1 VKELLGLT
9 SHELSEYVNGLG
21 EKAFHGRQ
29 IYRAIYVRRQ
39 FNVEALSELSRPLR
53 KRLSFTATITPPHLH
68 SVQRSHDGTRKYLL
82 ELADQRRIE
91 AVLIP
96 EAKRDTF
103 CISTQAGCGM
113 DCQFCLTALM
123 GYGRNLTAGEI
134 VGQVLYLSNDR
145 VNDSPD
151 VSTPTKKPI
160 NVVLMGMGEPLH
172 NFENVVKA
180 LVLMTDPEGIALPR
194 SRITLSTVGL
204 APKIIEL
211 AKAPVVP
218 NLAISLSAT
227 SDDVRDRLMPINRK
241 YPIRTLLDA
250 CTQFPLPPRS
260 YVTFEYVLIDGVNDT
275 DADARRLVRL
285 LAGLKAKVN
294 LLPLNPGNP
303 HNLRPS
309 PSARVN
315 RFQQI
320 LIEKDLPSYVRRPRG
335 ADISA
340 ACGQLSLAN
349 KKPEGEPEC
358 PL

>member
-1 VKELLGLT
+1 MKELLGLT
-9 SHELSEYVNGLG
+9 SHELSEYINGLG
-21 EKAFHGRQ
+21 EKPFHGRQ
-29 IYRAIYVRRQ
+29 IYRAVYARRQ
-39 FNVEALSELSRPLR
+39 FDVGSLCELSRPLR
-53 KRLSFTATITPPHLH
+53 KKLSFTTTITPPRLS

-82 ELADQRRIE
+82 ELADRRRIE

-134 VGQVLYLSNDR
+134 VGQVLYLSSDR
-145 VNDSPD
+145 LNNYPEVGAPAR
-151 VSTPTKKPI
+151 KPF

-180 LVLMTDPEGIALPR
+180 LVLMTDPEGVALPR
-194 SRITLSTVGL
+194 FRITLSTVGL
-204 APKIIEL
+204 VPRIIEL

-250 CTQFPLPPRS
+250 CAQFPLSPRS

-285 LAGLKAKVN
+285 LARMRAKVN

-309 PSARVN
+309 SSERVN

-320 LIEKDLPSYVRRPRG
+320 LAEKDLPAYIRRPRG

-340 ACGQLSLAN
+340 ACGQLSLASEN
-349 KKPEGEPEC
+349 SEVAPES